1 MHFVL
6 RTKDSCWSPRA
17 SLSMHSAK
25 LLLLMVAGDIQP
37 NPGPVQPRKRN
48 RCRRPSHPDC
58 PQPACPKKVGYDEPA
73 LCCDA
78 CNKWWHAHCAGLSD
92 DQYNTLE
99 SDKSSTWHCPLC
111 PDPDPAPK
119 VPPIRLARKHGIWT
133 VKSNPKGPKA
143 DTSKPKR
150 QERRKP
156 RRYPDSIT
164 TVITNANS
172 LKGKKLEIAGLLETT
187 KPHILIVTETK
198 LHSRIHSTELLPEN
212 YSVIRRDRN
221 SKGGGVLIAISN
233 ELDGY
238 ELDIACETESV
249 YICLHSGNMPA
260 TLVGAIYSP
269 PDRKKSYLTNVLAE
283 MKKVITTTQPAHTII
298 GGDFNLPGI
307 NWNDMRAPPR
317 TPHRK
322 QASLLLGTLEE
333 LHLHQM
339 VHFPTRKTNT
349 LDLLLTDAPNL
360 VNRVHKAPGL
370 SDHDTVIIEHQLK
383 ATVNKKE
390 PRSVP
395 LYHKANWEDI
405 KKRIKEFSTDY
416 FTANATSRRSL
427 NANWDE
433 IRSCISDC
441 TRNLIPQKKIGTRFH
456 LPYITPQI
464 KRKIRKRQRIFQ
476 RAKKRNKQKDWDYCR
491 NLKREIKRDLDE
503 AYNSYIKNILNM
515 DEDKPGMMKR
525 FYRFIKSLRQDSF
538 GVSTLRANGR
548 VAATSEEKA
557 NMCNKQFH
565 SVFTPRSDP
574 SRALPKPDGPTLP
587 RMSDIHITEPGIEKL
602 LRNLNP
608 SKATGPDEI
617 PARVL
622 KECAAALAPVIADL
636 FQQSLDEGAVPNDWK
651 SQNVHPIFKKVWTK
665 SDPANYRPVALT
677 AILCKQLEHCVSSNL
692 YAHLDYYRWIKC
704 YQHGFRRKLST
715 VIQLLTAVTDLFNA
729 MAEGTRTDSII
740 LDFSKAFDKVDLELL
755 LTKLHHVGVDG
766 NLLRWMRSFLTGR
779 IQRVCIDGAASSPCD
794 VTSGVPQ
801 GSVLGTLLFIIYIN
815 DIGAHIS
822 PGTHMRLFADDAL
835 LYRHTDTFDDHITL
849 QKDLDHLMDW
859 AETWRMDNPKKCYA
873 MHFMTPHQKRN
884 TCAAP

>member
-1 MHFVL
+1 
-6 RTKDSCWSPRA
+6 
-17 SLSMHSAK
+17 
-25 LLLLMVAGDIQP
+25 
-37 NPGPVQPRKRN
+37 
-48 RCRRPSHPDC
+48 
-58 PQPACPKKVGYDEPA
+58 
-73 LCCDA
+73 
-78 CNKWWHAHCAGLSD
+78 
-92 DQYNTLE
+92 
-99 SDKSSTWHCPLC
+99 
-111 PDPDPAPK
+111 
-119 VPPIRLARKHGIWT
+119 
-133 VKSNPKGPKA
+133 
-143 DTSKPKR
+143 
-150 QERRKP
+150 
-156 RRYPDSIT
+156 
-164 TVITNANS
+164 
-172 LKGKKLEIAGLLETT
+172 
-187 KPHILIVTETK
+187 
-198 LHSRIHSTELLPEN
+198 
-212 YSVIRRDRN
+212 
-221 SKGGGVLIAISN
+221 
-233 ELDGY
+233 
-238 ELDIACETESV
+238 
-249 YICLHSGNMPA
+249 
-260 TLVGAIYSP
+260 
-269 PDRKKSYLTNVLAE
+269 
-283 MKKVITTTQPAHTII
+283 
-298 GGDFNLPGI
+298 
-307 NWNDMRAPPR
+307 
-317 TPHRK
+317 
-322 QASLLLGTLEE
+322 
-333 LHLHQM
+333 M

-441 TRNLIPQKKIGTRFH
+441 TR
-456 LPYITPQI
+456 
-464 KRKIRKRQRIFQ
+464 
-476 RAKKRNKQKDWDYCR
+476 
-491 NLKREIKRDLDE
+491 
-503 AYNSYIKNILNM
+503 
-515 DEDKPGMMKR
+515 
-525 FYRFIKSLRQDSF
+525 
-538 GVSTLRANGR
+538 
-548 VAATSEEKA
+548 
-557 NMCNKQFH
+557 
-565 SVFTPRSDP
+565 
-574 SRALPKPDGPTLP
+574 
-587 RMSDIHITEPGIEKL
+587 MSDIHITEPGIEKL

-636 FQQSLDEGAVPNDWK
+636 FQQSLDEGAVLNDWK
-651 SQNVHPIFKKVWTK
+651 SQNVHPIFKKGTK

-715 VIQLLTAVTDLFNA
+715 VTQLLTAVTDLFNA

-801 GSVLGTLLFIIYIN
+801 GSVLGPLLFIIYIN
-815 DIGAHIS
+815 DIGAHLS

-859 AETWRMDNPKKCYA
+859 AETWRMEFNLKKCYA

-884 TCAAP
+884 TCASPYYMGNHQLERVSDTAYLGVTLNEHLSWSPNTDRIAAKAHASLSFLERNLRSVPQELRERAYFTIVRPGFEYASSS

>member
-1 MHFVL
+1 
-6 RTKDSCWSPRA
+6 
-17 SLSMHSAK
+17 
-25 LLLLMVAGDIQP
+25 
-37 NPGPVQPRKRN
+37 
-48 RCRRPSHPDC
+48 
-58 PQPACPKKVGYDEPA
+58 
-73 LCCDA
+73 
-78 CNKWWHAHCAGLSD
+78 
-92 DQYNTLE
+92 
-99 SDKSSTWHCPLC
+99 
-111 PDPDPAPK
+111 
-119 VPPIRLARKHGIWT
+119 
-133 VKSNPKGPKA
+133 
-143 DTSKPKR
+143 
-150 QERRKP
+150 
-156 RRYPDSIT
+156 
-164 TVITNANS
+164 
-172 LKGKKLEIAGLLETT
+172 
-187 KPHILIVTETK
+187 
-198 LHSRIHSTELLPEN
+198 
-212 YSVIRRDRN
+212 
-221 SKGGGVLIAISN
+221 
-233 ELDGY
+233 
-238 ELDIACETESV
+238 
-249 YICLHSGNMPA
+249 
-260 TLVGAIYSP
+260 
-269 PDRKKSYLTNVLAE
+269 

-307 NWNDMRAPPR
+307 NWNDMRTPPG

-349 LDLLLTDAPNL
+349 LDLLLTDAPNQ

-405 KKRIKEFSTDY
+405 KKRTKELSTYY

-441 TRNLIPQKKIGTRFH
+441 TRNLIPHKKIGTRFH

-503 AYNSYIKNILNM
+503 AYNSYIKNMLNM
-515 DEDKPGMMKR
+515 DEDKPGMIKR

-538 GVSTLRANGR
+538 GVSTLRANGH

-565 SVFTPRSDP
+565 SVFPPRSDP
-574 SRALPKPDGPTLP
+574 SRALPKPDGPTLS

-651 SQNVHPIFKKVWTK
+651 SQNVHPIFKKGTK

-677 AILCKQLEHCVSSNL
+677 AILCKQLEHWVSSNL

-715 VIQLLTAVTDLFNA
+715 VTQLLTAVTDLFNA

-779 IQRVCIDGAASSPCD
+779 IQKVCIDGAASSPCD

-801 GSVLGTLLFIIYIN
+801 GSVLGPLLFIIYIN
-815 DIGAHIS
+815 DIGAHLS

-859 AETWRMDNPKKCYA
+859 AETWRMEFKPKKCYA

-884 TCAAP
+884 TCAAPYYMGNHQLERVSDTAYLGVTLNEHLSWSPNTYRIAAKAHASLSFLERNLRSVPQELRERAYFTIVRPGFEYASSITDPYLKKDVKRFESIQHLTTHYTRSSTAMWTSTTSWGPHTRTLAYALGPATSSSVSPRPWRSVSPTITPSSHAQSETGTAFQPPPGWPRTWRNSRRLCTNQQHYMLLTFILHLPVFNLHWLMFLTWSNCCYFWMCKQHPIICGMPKWRETDYGLEVEVEEGWCQCGEYPIQCNYQHKWSLKNNCRTDESGLCAGFVSQPLWFV